1 MNISKLQTIGLLNKK
16 WHIYGFYI
24 STCFLVKQCS
34 VYLHF
39 IGNAAPG
46 APGGGAS
53 PSVVGAGAATPQTLA
68 KALTLVPPGLTP
80 IAVFPPY
87 NTPRTIPA
95 VSVTFSEDPNIRYTL
110 SQSETGNFCLI

>member
-1 MNISKLQTIGLLNKK
+1 MLKN
-16 WHIYGFYI
+16 
-24 STCFLVKQCS
+24 

-39 IGNAAPG
+39 IGNPAPG
-46 APGGGAS
+46 TLGGGAS

-68 KALTLVPPGLTP
+68 TALTLVPPGLNP

-95 VSVTFSEDPNIRYTL
+95 VSVIFSEDPNIRY
-110 SQSETGNFCLI
+110 SVF

>member
-1 MNISKLQTIGLLNKK
+1 MR
-16 WHIYGFYI
+16 
-24 STCFLVKQCS
+24 
-34 VYLHF
+34 F
-39 IGNAAPG
+39 IGNPVPG
-46 APGGGAS
+46 APGGGAL

-68 KALTLVPPGLTP
+68 IAQALVPPGLTP

-95 VSVTFSEDPNIRYTL
+95 VSVIFSEELNIRYELHNL